1 MPTYQIRVPNSPPLE
16 GTALQFLHQQ
26 VDILPLY
33 NQDSEVPFIPGGGL
47 TRRIV
52 TSIPRGWA
60 TPIASLL
67 QFVIEGDNGSDA
79 KFLASVVSKALDLG
93 VTQWHTPS
101 AWDVGLFGSPHE
113 QDLYG

>member
-1 MPTYQIRVPNSPPLE
+1 MPTYQIRVPNSPSLE
-16 GTALQFLHQQ
+16 GTALKFLNQQ
-26 VDILPLY
+26 PDILPLY

-47 TRRIV
+47 TRRVV
-52 TSIPRGWA
+52 TSIPEGWA
-60 TPIASLL
+60 TPTGSLL

-79 KFLASVVSKALDLG
+79 AFLASVVSKALNLEIAE
-93 VTQWHTPS
+93 WRAPS